1 MTEADKE
8 ARERLQKIVNGD
20 LRGINVSIDY
30 EKKEMDRFEKS
41 KLLNELCHKL
51 LRDCAEAGF
60 TVADVR
66 EAPERLKEIIDIS
79 VRTDERA
86 FADAI
91 KKL

>member
-8 ARERLQKIVNGD
+8 AKECLQKIANGD
-20 LRGINVSIDY
+20 LKGINVSIDY
-30 EKKEMDRFEKS
+30 EKKEMDRFEKA
-41 KLLNELCHKL
+41 KLLNEFCHNL
-51 LRDCAEAGF
+51 LRGCAEAGF